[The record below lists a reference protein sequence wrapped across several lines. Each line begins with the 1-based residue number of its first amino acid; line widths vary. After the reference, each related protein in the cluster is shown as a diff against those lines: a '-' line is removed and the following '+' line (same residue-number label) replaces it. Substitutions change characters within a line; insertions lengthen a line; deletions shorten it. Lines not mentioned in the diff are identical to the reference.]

1 MADVKPY
8 RIAAALA
15 PALLLLSAA
24 SCSNGG
30 SVGAGSV
37 GAGDVAAG
45 APAKAGLLALTVT
58 SAAGRHVFQVEQAKT
73 AAEQE
78 RGLMFR
84 TTIPKD
90 GGMLFWPYPPEG
102 GTPREASFW
111 MKNTP
116 SPLDIVFIRADGTIA
131 HIAENAVP
139 FDETPLSSR
148 EPVGAVL
155 ELRGGRAIEL
165 GIGEGDK
172 VTWQR

>member
-1 MADVKPY
+1 MKSFRV
-8 RIAAALA
+8 AAALA

-24 SCSNGG
+24 SCSDAGG
-30 SVGAGSV
+30 VGAR
-37 GAGDVAAG
+37 
-45 APAKAGLLALTVT
+45 APARAGLLALTVA
-58 SAAGRHVFQVEQAKT
+58 SANGRHVFKVEQART

-90 GGMLFWPYPPEG
+90 GGMLFWPYPPDG
-102 GTPREASFW
+102 GAPRNASFW

-139 FDETPLSSR
+139 FDETPLSSG

-165 GIGEGDK
+165 GIAEGDR
-172 VTWQR
+172 VTWAK